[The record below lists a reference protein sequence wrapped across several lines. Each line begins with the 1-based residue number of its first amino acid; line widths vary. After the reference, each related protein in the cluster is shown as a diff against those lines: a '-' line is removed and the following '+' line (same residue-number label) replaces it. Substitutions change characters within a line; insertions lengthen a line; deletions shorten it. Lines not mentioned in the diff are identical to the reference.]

1 MNDRKFF
8 TGGIIYLNLKHH
20 KSFHTFEKQLKQ
32 VIQKSLNLPDG
43 ELRNHIEAAKDE
55 SFFDLAVSY
64 FK

>member
-20 KSFHTFEKQLKQ
+20 KSFHSFEKQLKH

-43 ELRNHIEAAKDE
+43 ELRKKIEEAKDE
-55 SFFDLAVSY
+55 SFLDLVVKY